1 MASRCLGSSARS
13 YATAVPLPTKRA
25 PKVPPSLLSTSKPV
39 PQESERRKRVRRDPN
54 HPYPARKAHL
64 YTQYTRLVTNPTP
77 IIASDAS
84 TQPGP
89 NDTETLTE
97 ASTAST
103 SPPAIVLISHENF
116 SVAAF
121 TKLRG
126 EIATALAKTQT
137 ARDNLAIAKGN
148 PVPEDRLSARFQIIR
163 PGLFIPVVRKAS
175 GKKEGNKLSK
185 MLKGPIAALVLGGTL
200 DPPLLS
206 AVLRV
211 VDKAAPALPAAA
223 QAKAKSKGSDDV
235 FEPKEKAPA
244 VPRMVVA
251 GAYIDGKVLTNA
263 RLREVAKL
271 PRLDELRAQIVG
283 LVGAPGSKIAGVLS
297 SAAGARLA
305 LTLEGWKRGLEEG
318 GEATEATK
326 E

>member
-13 YATAVPLPTKRA
+13 YATAVPLSTKRA
-25 PKVPPSLLSTSKPV
+25 PKVPPSVLSTSKSV

-64 YTQYTRLVTNPTP
+64 YTQYTRLVTNPVP
-77 IIASDAS
+77 ITASDAS
-84 TQPGP
+84 KQPGP
-89 NDTETLTE
+89 NDTETLTQ
-97 ASTAST
+97 ATPAST

-126 EIATALAKTQT
+126 EIATALAKTQA
-137 ARDNLAIAKGN
+137 ARDKLAIAKGD

-185 MLKGPIAALVLGGTL
+185 MLKGPFAALVLGGTL

-211 VDKAAPALPAAA
+211 VDKAAPPLPASA
-223 QAKAKSKGSDDV
+223 QAKAKSKSADD
-235 FEPKEKAPA
+235 FEPKEKEPA
-244 VPRMVVA
+244 VPKMLVA

-318 GEATEATK
+318 AEATEATK

>member
-1 MASRCLGSSARS
+1 MASRCLSSSARS
-13 YATAVPLPTKRA
+13 YATAVPLPKKGA
-25 PKVPPSLLSTSKPV
+25 PKLPPSVLSTSKSA
-39 PQESERRKRVRRDPN
+39 PQEAERRKRVRRDPN

-64 YTQYTRLVTNPTP
+64 FTQYTRLVTNPTP
-77 IIASDAS
+77 ITVSDAS
-84 TQPGP
+84 KSTGTP
-89 NDTETLTE
+89 NTEPTAE
-97 ASTAST
+97 ESSVPASR
-103 SPPAIVLISHENF
+103 PAIVLISHENF

-126 EIATALAKTQT
+126 EIAAALTKTQA
-137 ARDNLAIAKGN
+137 ARDRAATAKGS
-148 PVPEDRLSARFQIIR
+148 PAPEDRLTARFQIIR
-163 PGLFIPVVRKAS
+163 PGLFVPVVRKAS

-185 MLKGPIAALVLGGTL
+185 MLKGPIAALVLGGAL

-223 QAKAKSKGSDDV
+223 QATKSKGSEDA
-235 FEPKEKAPA
+235 FEPKEKEPA
-244 VPRMVVA
+244 VPRMSVV
-251 GAYIDGKVLTNA
+251 GAYIDGKVLTND

-283 LVGAPGSKIAGVLS
+283 LVGAPGSKLAGVLS
-297 SAAGARLA
+297 SAAGSRLA
-305 LTLEGWKRGLEEG
+305 LTLEGWKKGLEEG
-318 GEATEATK
+318 GEAKEATK